1 MKAPRIHYV
10 KNELNII
17 FEENKLSP
25 IINNN
30 NVADGLANLFNYYFI
45 FNLQYPRNF
54 VQCLRFFHNFVFNF
68 EEVKNLKKTE
78 EFLKIQNII

>member
-17 FEENKLSP
+17 FEENKLSL
-25 IINNN
+25 IINVN
-30 NVADGLANLFNYYFI
+30 NVAYGLANLFYYYFI
-45 FNLQYPRNF
+45 FDFQYPRNF
-54 VQCLRFFHNFVFNF
+54 VQCLGFFHNFVFNF